1 MPIIK
6 IKNLTSYNF
15 LGTPSPAPSVRP
27 SDICISQT
35 SGHMARLC
43 AKYPCEKFNNAD
55 LYDSFFTHRNQ
66 FRDMDKAKRIGV
78 EAYKVELNKK
88 IKHLEVLLN
97 NYDDGRRK
105 NYYYV
110 AVYPINSEK
119 NLKLSK
125 LKTPF
130 L

>member
-1 MPIIK
+1 
-6 IKNLTSYNF
+6 
-15 LGTPSPAPSVRP
+15 
-27 SDICISQT
+27 
-35 SGHMARLC
+35 
-43 AKYPCEKFNNAD
+43 
-55 LYDSFFTHRNQ
+55 
-66 FRDMDKAKRIGV
+66 MDKAKRIGV